1 MSNGEELRATMRLWA
16 SGVAVLTA
24 RHGEN
29 AHGMTVNSFTSISL
43 EPPWVSVSLQK
54 GTRTRDLVL
63 ASGFF
68 GVTILAADQQEISD
82 RFAGRV
88 PEEGDRLAGLK
99 TQTLVSGAPLLEGGL
114 AWLDC
119 RVVQTVDASGST
131 LVIAQ
136 VLATRVLQPQ
146 GKPLIYFNR
155 SYRTLQEST

>member
-1 MSNGEELRATMRLWA
+1 MSNGEDLRATMRLWA

-24 RHGEN
+24 RHGQT
-29 AHGMTVNSFTSISL
+29 AHGMTVNSFTSIAL

-54 GTRTRDLVL
+54 GARTHQLVL

-68 GVTILAADQQEISD
+68 ALTILAADQQEISD

-88 PEEGDRLAGLK
+88 PEEGDRLAGLQ

-119 RVVQTVDASGST
+119 RVVQTFDAGAST
-131 LVIAQ
+131 LIIGQ

-155 SYRTLQEST
+155 GYRTLQEGG